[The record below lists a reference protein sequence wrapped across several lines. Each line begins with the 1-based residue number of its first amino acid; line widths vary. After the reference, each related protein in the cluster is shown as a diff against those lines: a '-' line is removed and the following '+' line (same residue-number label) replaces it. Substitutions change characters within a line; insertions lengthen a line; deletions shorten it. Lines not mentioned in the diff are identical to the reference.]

1 MMGFQVRNLLFL
13 LVPFSGSILIFR
25 GVLSLKP
32 MAAAATANH
41 TNPFATPLL
50 RMFTGCNVCNPCRHY
65 SSFYVLRISVLYWK
79 VDPTY
84 MARPSFVSI
93 FKHCARNK
101 VDVTTIYLG
110 LFSNCD
116 ACPRRRM
123 HPNGL
128 SHIQPFSPPTG
139 GTPLFSFGN
148 QVGSCPRKQPC
159 GRSLAPPNPMDMD
172 DRFQQYSLPLPVGS
186 CIQPCPGTVPK
197 PQPNFGVVFYI
208 YYCGYW
214 TGVFDLYYDEAIL

>member
-1 MMGFQVRNLLFL
+1 MEPKHDGF
-13 LVPFSGSILIFR
+13 PSKKSPIPSGAIFR
-25 GVLSLKP
+25 FYLNLQGCTFPK
-32 MAAAATANH
+32 
-41 TNPFATPLL
+41 TNGSSGNRQPYEPICYPTFENVH
-50 RMFTGCNVCNPCRHY
+50 GCNVCNPCRHY
-65 SSFYVLRISVLYWK
+65 SSIYVLCISVLYWK

-172 DRFQQYSLPLPVGS
+172 DRFQQYS
-186 CIQPCPGTVPK
+186 PCLLVAASNLALALY
-197 PQPNFGVVFYI
+197 PNPNPISV
-208 YYCGYW
+208 
-214 TGVFDLYYDEAIL
+214 